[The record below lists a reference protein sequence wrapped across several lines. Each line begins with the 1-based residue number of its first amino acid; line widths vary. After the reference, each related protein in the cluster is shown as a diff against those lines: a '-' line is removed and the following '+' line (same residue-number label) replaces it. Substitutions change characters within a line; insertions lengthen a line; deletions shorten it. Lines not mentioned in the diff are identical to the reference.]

1 MFVDFFYMLR
11 EAKVPTSLREYLQF
25 LEAMERKVVYAN
37 VDDFYYLSRACL
49 VKDEKYFD
57 KFDRVFGAFF
67 KGVTRDDGEIDVS
80 IPEEWLLA
88 QAEKLLTEEEKAMI
102 EEMGGWEELM
112 ETLKKRLEEQTEA
125 HHGGSKW
132 IGTGGT
138 SPFGHSGYNPKGVRI
153 GGKGG
158 NRRAVKVWEKRE
170 YKNYDDTIE
179 LGIRNIKVALRRLRK
194 FARDG
199 AEEELDLQ
207 DTIRS
212 TAKNA
217 GYLDIKMVPE
227 RRNKVKVLLFLD
239 AGGSMDDHVKV
250 CEELFSASRMEFKHL
265 EYFYFHNFIYEH
277 VWRDNRRRHTE
288 KMPMF
293 DVLHKYGPDYKVIFV
308 GDSTMSPYEIT
319 HPGGSIEHWNE
330 ESGAAWMERVIETW
344 EKVVWINPEP
354 EVRWERTPSIRVTRD
369 LMDKRMYPLTLHGLE
384 DAMAELSR

>member
-1 MFVDFFYMLR
+1 
-11 EAKVPTSLREYLQF
+11 
-25 LEAMERKVVYAN
+25 
-37 VDDFYYLSRACL
+37 
-49 VKDEKYFD
+49 
-57 KFDRVFGAFF
+57 
-67 KGVTRDDGEIDVS
+67 
-80 IPEEWLLA
+80 
-88 QAEKLLTEEEKAMI
+88 
-102 EEMGGWEELM
+102 
-112 ETLKKRLEEQTEA
+112 
-125 HHGGSKW
+125 
-132 IGTGGT
+132 
-138 SPFGHSGYNPKGVRI
+138 
-153 GGKGG
+153 
-158 NRRAVKVWEKRE
+158 
-170 YKNYDDTIE
+170 
-179 LGIRNIKVALRRLRK
+179 
-194 FARDG
+194 
-199 AEEELDLQ
+199 
-207 DTIRS
+207 
-212 TAKNA
+212 
-217 GYLDIKMVPE
+217 MVPE

-369 LMDKRMYPLTLHGLE
+369 LVDKRMYPLTLHGLE